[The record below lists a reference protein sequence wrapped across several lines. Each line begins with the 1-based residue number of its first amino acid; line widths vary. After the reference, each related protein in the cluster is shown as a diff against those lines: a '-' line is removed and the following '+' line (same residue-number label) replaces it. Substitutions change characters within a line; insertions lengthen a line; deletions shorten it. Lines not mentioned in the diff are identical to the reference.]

1 MNKVVTIDGP
11 VASGKGTVARILADK
26 LKFIHLDSGVLYRL
40 TALFSQR
47 QSPPLKEENKI
58 AKLATLLPVRFV
70 GEKVFVG
77 EENVSKAIRSEAV
90 SQLAS
95 QIAILPMVRAALLEK
110 QRKFLQESSL
120 VADGRDMGTVVF
132 PDAFLK
138 IFLTAP
144 AKERAKRRAL
154 QLGFNEH
161 SSEYNRIYQQLLQRD
176 ARDQNRAISPLIPAK
191 DAYLLDN
198 SGLNIEQTVEKVLF
212 YYQQANNR
220 V

>member
-1 MNKVVTIDGP
+1 
-11 VASGKGTVARILADK
+11 
-26 LKFIHLDSGVLYRL
+26 
-40 TALFSQR
+40 
-47 QSPPLKEENKI
+47 
-58 AKLATLLPVRFV
+58 
-70 GEKVFVG
+70 
-77 EENVSKAIRSEAV
+77 
-90 SQLAS
+90 
-95 QIAILPMVRAALLEK
+95 MVRAALLEK
-110 QRKFLQESSL
+110 QRQFLQESSL

>member
-110 QRKFLQESSL
+110 QRQFLQESSL
-120 VADGRDMGTVVF
+120 VCLLYTSPSPRD
-132 PDAFLK
+132 
-138 IFLTAP
+138 
-144 AKERAKRRAL
+144 
-154 QLGFNEH
+154 
-161 SSEYNRIYQQLLQRD
+161 
-176 ARDQNRAISPLIPAK
+176 
-191 DAYLLDN
+191 
-198 SGLNIEQTVEKVLF
+198 
-212 YYQQANNR
+212 
-220 V
+220 

>member
-47 QSPPLKEENKI
+47 QSLPLKEENKI

-110 QRKFLQESSL
+110 QRQFLQESSL

>member
-47 QSPPLKEENKI
+47 QSLPLKEENKI
-58 AKLATLLPVRFV
+58 VKLATLLPVRFV

-110 QRKFLQESSL
+110 QRQFLQESSL